1 MIGINLFNILR
12 SLLQGHKSLE
22 EKKIEEMYK
31 FDPQKMKQMK
41 KLLNDKKN

>member
-1 MIGINLFNILR
+1 MIGINLFHILK
-12 SLLQGHKSLE
+12 SLLQDHKSPE

-31 FDPQKMKQMK
+31 LDPQKMKQMK